1 MKERVF
7 GYRALER
14 KVVATRQGM
23 RILDVGCGAGDNL
36 GRLVRYGGRPIGIDP
51 SLVRVQK
58 AQSFAPAA
66 VARGEALPYTDS
78 CFEMVYISHVLHHA
92 SDVVAVLRESHRVL
106 VSGGV
111 LFLLESVED
120 SPLMRLA
127 RAVQP
132 RWKKDEVTHRF
143 RFAQLERTVRQN
155 GFEICDGAT
164 FNWIYFIWELLPLA
178 FRPFEILTPFVIG
191 LETALGDPFDR
202 YGGHC
207 WLVAQKPGKSVV
219 ENLPSLTSSARRP
232 RSRPRTT

>member
-1 MKERVF
+1 MKEHVF

-14 KVVATRQGM
+14 KMIATRQGM
-23 RILDVGCGAGDNL
+23 RVLDVGCGVGDNL
-36 GRLVRYGGRPIGIDP
+36 GRLVRYGGKPIGIDP
-51 SLVRVQK
+51 SLPRVQK
-58 AQSFAPAA
+58 ARSHAPAA
-66 VARGEALPYTDS
+66 VARGEALPYADA

-92 SDVVAVLRESHRVL
+92 SDVAAVLRESHRVL
-106 VSGGV
+106 VSDGV

-143 RFAQLERTVRQN
+143 RFAQLERAVQAN

-178 FRPFEILTPFVIG
+178 FRPFEIFTPFVIG
-191 LETALGDPFDR
+191 LETALRSHLDR
-202 YGGHC
+202 FGGHC
-207 WLVAQKPGKSVV
+207 WLVAQKPGASVLAD
-219 ENLPSLTSSARRP
+219 LPSLIAAARKPQLRP
-232 RSRPRTT
+232 RST